1 MEYCGTKTKW
11 NLHKTHEHVEQFAVW
26 CTAKAKQ
33 LCTMVWER
41 PILRKKYYLLW
52 KCSEIARNVL
62 WRSNLIVFYLVHI
75 SRGLYTDWSISLYVI
90 TFWPELMRIWEKG
103 PHSMIDFFQIFLI
116 KNGSHFLIE
125 YFVFSLYNVFK
136 VKKKANE

>member
-1 MEYCGTKTKW
+1 MEFTLWVC
-11 NLHKTHEHVEQFAVW
+11 NILHGLIWRRWGSAHG
-26 CTAKAKQ
+26 
-33 LCTMVWER
+33 TMVWER

-136 VKKKANE
+136 VKKKLMNSLILRIKN